1 MKKIL
6 FLSAAMFL
14 LASSFASTDVV
25 VKPSVVKASEIFIP
39 IGNTGQKI
47 SLLDL
52 SRMSIKDVQQFTGKK
67 MKLADRMMFKAAQ
80 RQLKKN
86 INPDGTLDKN
96 RIAKNLKKASDGTT
110 GFHIGGFALG
120 FLLGLIGVLIA
131 YLINDDKKSN
141 RVKWAWIGLAIWV
154 VIVIIAVAV

>member
-6 FLSAAMFL
+6 FLSAAVFML
-14 LASSFASTDVV
+14 TASFATTEVA
-25 VKPSVVKASEIFIP
+25 VKPALKASEVLIP

-52 SRMSIKDVQQFTGKK
+52 SSMTIKDVQTFTGKK
-67 MKLADRMMFKAAQ
+67 MSFADRMMFKGAQ

-86 INPDGTLDKN
+86 INSDGTIDSK
-96 RIAKNLKKASDGTT
+96 RIAKRIKKVSDGTT

-141 RVKWAWIGLAIWV
+141 RVKWSWIGLAVLV
-154 VIVIIAVAV
+154 VILLIASAV